1 MLQPILATRIAAA
14 RSMLTTGV
22 LVIGVA
28 RRKSQKHHMKTETG
42 YPAQDCLCGE
52 TDTHTTMTRKQ
63 FIDLLNLCKDKL
75 GTKTSEEMN
84 PKRAYTSPLFECL
97 T

>member
-28 RRKSQKHHMKTETG
+28 RRKNQKHHMKTETG
-42 YPAQDCLCGE
+42 YPAQDCLCGD
-52 TDTHTTMTRKQ
+52 TDAHTHNDDEKAVYRSVELVQ
-63 FIDLLNLCKDKL
+63 RQVGN
-75 GTKTSEEMN
+75 EN
-84 PKRAYTSPLFECL
+84 Q
-97 T
+97 

>member
-28 RRKSQKHHMKTETG
+28 RRKSQKHHMKMETG
-42 YPAQDCLCGE
+42 YLHRTVCVE
-52 TDTHTTMTRKQ
+52 TQTHAHN
-63 FIDLLNLCKDKL
+63 DDKKAVYRSVEL
-75 GTKTSEEMN
+75 VQRQVGNENE
-84 PKRAYTSPLFECL
+84 
-97 T
+97 